1 MGGEDSLEEEMA
13 THCKCSY
20 REKSHGQ
27 RSLEGYS
34 PWVHKGRT
42 WLKRLSMHT
51 LVNQIQQHS
60 KRIIH
65 HIQVGFILGMYEI
78 VQQMKRN
85 QCITYYTT
93 LMEWTKKTYDHFQLM
108 QKKHFT
114 KSNTFCDKHSTTR
127 NRRKLTQQNKRSPGG
142 RNGNLLQYSCL
153 KHSMDRGAWWATI
166 HGVPKSQ
173 TWLKWLCTHKGKITS
188 IRFQDLFLLWANV
201 PLLVLQL
208 AKTQVNPSSL
218 KREND

>member
-1 MGGEDSLEEEMA
+1 MPTQETQETRIWTMGGEDSLEEEMA

-93 LMEWTKKTYDHFQLM
+93 LMEWTKKTYDHLNWCR
-108 QKKHFT
+108 
-114 KSNTFCDKHSTTR
+114 KSILQNQTPSVI
-127 NRRKLTQQNKRSPGG
+127 NTQQLGIE
-142 RNGNLLQYSCL
+142 GN
-153 KHSMDRGAWWATI
+153 
-166 HGVPKSQ
+166 
-173 TWLKWLCTHKGKITS
+173 
-188 IRFQDLFLLWANV
+188 
-201 PLLVLQL
+201 
-208 AKTQVNPSSL
+208 
-218 KREND
+218 